1 MRNKL
6 HISGS
11 GSAAQMQ
18 IESTSNSNAQLIFR
32 NTTSAGSGSTGGF
45 HIGLLGDTSGDG
57 LIYHHHDKPIRFY
70 TNAANTM
77 TLTGE
82 DGMLHLNGRSGAYG
96 YAVPQDEGLG
106 YTNNL
111 NAGAFGILHRNSY
124 DSYITGNTYYYKTGG
139 SNSWRAKYGAYKSTV
154 IGMVNGAI
162 NFDCSTTA
170 PGSNGAATVGLANIV
185 QINSDGISMAAGKGI
200 SFSANSN
207 ASGMT
212 SELLDDYEEGTW
224 TPANNGTQ
232 FSTQKG
238 SYTKIGDRVFCQFEV
253 IAGSG
258 SSTGDWYG
266 LPFTIRNSSD
276 LGRGG
281 GVVAYHNENNSESWH
296 VSTENVNSTTFS
308 IRMGSTQKQL
318 TSGKRAWGFFSY
330 LV

>member
-1 MRNKL
+1 M
-6 HISGS
+6 G
-11 GSAAQMQ
+11 AASRMFKKPTPLSEDAIWEIIKRFGNTAKIIQDAGFTGCQ
-18 IESTSNSNAQLIFR
+18 I
-32 NTTSAGSGSTGGF
+32 
-45 HIGLLGDTSGDG
+45 H
-57 LIYHHHDKPIRFY
+57 
-70 TNAANTM
+70 
-77 TLTGE
+77 
-82 DGMLHLNGRSGAYG
+82 GAHG
-96 YAVPQDEGLG
+96 YLVPQDQSLG